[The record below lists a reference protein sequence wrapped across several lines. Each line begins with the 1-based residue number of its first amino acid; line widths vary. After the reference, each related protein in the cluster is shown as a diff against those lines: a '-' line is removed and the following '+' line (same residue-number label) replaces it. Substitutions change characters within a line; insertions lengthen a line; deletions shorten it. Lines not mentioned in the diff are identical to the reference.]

1 MACRARAQAW
11 GGLGHLGFRP
21 ARAAALS
28 EPGPWG
34 RERPCFQDP
43 ALGSEVG
50 REVAVSRGALDSHGH
65 PHPHV
70 CSRVAARC
78 AMSSQSAVSTRVY
91 K

>member
-1 MACRARAQAW
+1 MAV
-11 GGLGHLGFRP
+11 F
-21 ARAAALS
+21 
-28 EPGPWG
+28 
-34 RERPCFQDP
+34 
-43 ALGSEVG
+43 
-50 REVAVSRGALDSHGH
+50 RGALDSYQR